1 MMDIAERKA
10 MPSLDSI
17 MSDIERYGLAQ
28 NAVELMTYGF
38 TVVSPANL
46 EVTDAWIERLRN
58 AMVAAYETRN
68 DVSIDFRT
76 SSITAA
82 FHDPF
87 FDEDDVFIEAATNPA
102 KQALV
107 RLMLGQG
114 AVLRNML
121 IILKGP
127 TAEAPD
133 DESAL
138 FHNLPLHVDQ
148 DVEGIPMGAGQI
160 CHRLNCTWI
169 CTDQADEADG
179 PTLFVPAS
187 QHFGHRVLPH
197 DTDVTNTPYP
207 LVRLEAKAGSVV
219 IWQGGTFHSALP
231 RTRPGLRISLNQNY
245 TRPYIQGRNA
255 SSYIPNSPRLSPELL
270 DRHPELRRVL
280 GLSRG
285 EYRDIARREDGVTPL
300 FDPYA

>member
-1 MMDIAERKA
+1 MDIAERKA

-17 MSDIERYGLAQ
+17 ISDIERYGLAQ

-38 TVVSPANL
+38 TVVSPATL
-46 EVTDAWIERLRN
+46 GVTDAWIERLRD
-58 AMVAAYETRN
+58 AEVAAYETRN

-76 SSITAA
+76 STLTAA
-82 FHDPF
+82 FDDPF
-87 FDEDDVFIEAATNPA
+87 FDEDEVFIEAATNPA
-102 KQALV
+102 KLALV

-114 AVLRNML
+114 AVLRTNL

-127 TAEAPD
+127 TADAPAD
-133 DESAL
+133 DSAL

-160 CHRLNCTWI
+160 CHRLNCTWS

-231 RTRPGLRISLNQNY
+231 RTRPGLRISLNENY

-270 DRHPELRRVL
+270 DRHPELRRLL

-285 EYRDIARREDGVTPL
+285 EYRDIERREDGVTPL